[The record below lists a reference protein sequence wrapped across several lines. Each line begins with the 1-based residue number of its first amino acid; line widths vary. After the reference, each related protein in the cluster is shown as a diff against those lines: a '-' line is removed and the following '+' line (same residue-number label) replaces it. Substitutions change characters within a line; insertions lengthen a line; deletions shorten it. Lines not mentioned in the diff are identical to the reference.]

1 MDIAYISYQLILV
14 DNPYY
19 LTWGDAPSFVAE
31 INLKIYNSPILKIMP
46 AKSNISCRA
55 KYSWIEKW
63 QSDTHHQA
71 TIAAT
76 YPKNRKKPEL
86 GYIVLN
92 RRKQGKDYQ
101 GIKTNSDATFKIEVD
116 KGRYDPSHPISNS
129 NYHRRCTD

>member
-1 MDIAYISYQLILV
+1 MDIAYISYQVILV

-19 LTWGDAPSFVAE
+19 SKWGAEPSLA
-31 INLKIYNSPILKIMP
+31 LKIML
-46 AKSNISCRA
+46 AKSNISWST